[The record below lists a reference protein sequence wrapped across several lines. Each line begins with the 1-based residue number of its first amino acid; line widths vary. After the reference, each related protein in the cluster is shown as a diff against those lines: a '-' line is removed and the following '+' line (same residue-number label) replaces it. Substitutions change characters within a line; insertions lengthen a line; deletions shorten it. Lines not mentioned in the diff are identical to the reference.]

1 MKIKDGYIISTVA
14 GENIVLP
21 TGNDL
26 DLSIMITLND
36 TGKFLW
42 EQLQEDKTEEELL
55 QAVVAAYED
64 VDQEEAKGF
73 IADFVGH
80 LREYDLLA

>member
-1 MKIKDGYIISTVA
+1 MKIKEGYILSTVA
-14 GENIVLP
+14 GENVVLP
-21 TGNDL
+21 SGDNM

-36 TGKFLW
+36 SGKFLW
-42 EQLQEDKTEEELL
+42 EQLQEDKTEEDLL
-55 QAVVAAYED
+55 QAVIANYED

-73 IADFVGH
+73 IADFVAH

>member
-1 MKIKDGYIISTVA
+1 MKIKEGYIINTVA

-21 TGNDL
+21 TGDEL
-26 DLSIMITLND
+26 DLSVMIALND

-42 EQLQEDKTEEELL
+42 EQLQEDKTEEDLL
-55 QAVVAAYED
+55 QAVIANYED

-73 IADFVGH
+73 IADFVGY